1 MKFGLEIM
9 KIKETKMEKNQ
20 YNKKD
25 AEDWMIYP
33 QYSEIPQ
40 TSYVCANKLV
50 LYPEELFEKLDKS
63 QFDSENFAKIF
74 EQF

>member
-1 MKFGLEIM
+1 M
-9 KIKETKMEKNQ
+9 KIRQTKMEKNQ

-33 QYSEIPQ
+33 KYSEIPQ
-40 TSYVCANKLV
+40 TSYVCTSKLV
-50 LYPEELFEKLDKS
+50 LYPEELFGKLDMS

-74 EQF
+74 EKF